1 MKISNSVRCKS
12 VFPENFLTISAW
24 RNNKMKQII
33 VKFCFLFCY
42 LSTEIEGNAGKIEDN
57 FGQVTFSK
65 SFHFNKN
72 SNSTF
77 QIWPKIEEKM
87 KSIMEDLFEQVQEE
101 FEEILEEELE
111 NLQEEIIDELS
122 ANTEAKIE
130 QKIQEFSEKHNI
142 IKVD

>member
-1 MKISNSVRCKS
+1 
-12 VFPENFLTISAW
+12 
-24 RNNKMKQII
+24 MKQII
-33 VKFCFLFCY
+33 VKFCLLFCY
-42 LSTEIEGNAGKIEDN
+42 FIITEIEGNECPAGKIKDN
-57 FGQVTFSK
+57 FGQVTSK

-111 NLQEEIIDELS
+111 NLQKEIIAQLS

-142 IKVD
+142 GKVD